1 MLETSEG
8 NKFSIDYS
16 WEEKV
21 DFLTNQL
28 ILKIIKEEQPELY
41 QNIQNIVKSHLNSQ

>member
-1 MLETSEG
+1 MLETSQG

-21 DFLTNQL
+21 DSLTNQL

-41 QNIQNIVKSHLNSQ
+41 KNIQNIVKVHLDSQ